1 MRLAFAPTVS
11 SRILHLKTIHPNSD
25 DQSWGEMA
33 TRTGLTPLRY
43 VYAVRCLLL
52 ADRPHRFATY
62 APMGLCGLR
71 SNPTGSRPVYF
82 TTSQKTIHPN
92 SDDQSWGEMATR
104 TGLEPVLPP

>member
-1 MRLAFAPTVS
+1 
-11 SRILHLKTIHPNSD
+11 
-25 DQSWGEMA
+25 MA

-82 TTSQKTIHPN
+82 TTSQKQFTPTLMIRAGVKW
-92 SDDQSWGEMATR
+92 Q
-104 TGLEPVLPP
+104 PVRDSNPCCRRERAES